1 MYYEHTSIANCVC
14 LFVNA
19 MFHGR
24 ENNAMFY
31 HEKDRERDRAGEIN
45 NIKDVGFTCKLV
57 IVLVQV
63 IVIAILIW
71 KVM

>member
-1 MYYEHTSIANCVC
+1 
-14 LFVNA
+14 
-19 MFHGR
+19 
-24 ENNAMFY
+24 MFY

-45 NIKDVGFTCKLV
+45 NNIKDVGFTCKLV
-57 IVLVQV
+57 IILVQV

>member
-1 MYYEHTSIANCVC
+1 
-14 LFVNA
+14 

-71 KVM
+71 KVV